1 MTETRTH
8 FDYFI
13 ENMDP
18 DMRAP
23 LPVMSEICL
32 EIFRAHI
39 QEELQFS
46 PEEEVPNNH
55 LTASKV
61 LFGMI
66 GQFIRCGRQVFSLG
80 PAMTEMLAET
90 STDNIKKEDI
100 HFPYDNFWVSF
111 PPGTMTISDA
121 EVTEGSYTHGDV
133 QTDAWGMYVA
143 NLLDGVIIVVWGAG
157 GGKGEG
163 YQLWAPLAYGLLK
176 EGDTIESCI
185 TGRKVGIGSAVGAV
199 TASSAIVK
207 IKKAV
212 RIAFNL
218 MLYLN
223 SDGAE
228 EVKDD
233 ILYARAAKVD
243 RRYQEARHLSVSK
256 QRKIV
261 TKLSKKKQ
269 CRVRYIAPTIETS
282 MTGTI
287 ARHWVRGH
295 WHTYL
300 VGKGRSKRLLKWV
313 MPYEK
318 CMDKESRT
326 DTREYTVGE
335 SNGKNSDKHEAEGK

>member
-1 MTETRTH
+1 
-8 FDYFI
+8 
-13 ENMDP
+13 
-18 DMRAP
+18 
-23 LPVMSEICL
+23 
-32 EIFRAHI
+32 
-39 QEELQFS
+39 
-46 PEEEVPNNH
+46 
-55 LTASKV
+55 
-61 LFGMI
+61 
-66 GQFIRCGRQVFSLG
+66 
-80 PAMTEMLAET
+80 
-90 STDNIKKEDI
+90 
-100 HFPYDNFWVSF
+100 
-111 PPGTMTISDA
+111 
-121 EVTEGSYTHGDV
+121 
-133 QTDAWGMYVA
+133 MYVA

-243 RRYQEARHLSVSK
+243 RRYQEARNLSQSK
-256 QRKIV
+256 QRKLV

-269 CRVRYIAPTIETS
+269 CRVRYIAPTIEAS

-300 VGKGRSKRLLKWV
+300 VGKGRSERLLKWV

-318 CMDKESRT
+318 CVDKESRT
-326 DTREYTVGE
+326 DTREYTVE
-335 SNGKNSDKHEAEGK
+335 EA